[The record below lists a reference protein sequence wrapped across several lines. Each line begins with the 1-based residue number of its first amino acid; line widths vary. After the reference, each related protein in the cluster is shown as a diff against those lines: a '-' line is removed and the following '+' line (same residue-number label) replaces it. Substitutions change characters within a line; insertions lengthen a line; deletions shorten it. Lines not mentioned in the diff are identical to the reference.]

1 MSGVTI
7 IGALLTAHAP
17 LLAVVDEASIKAGR
31 LPDGAT
37 LPVLLV
43 RSISTTE
50 LLTLRR
56 GTKVQTTERVAVTV
70 RAANYQM
77 QDDILPL
84 VRAACAHKTG
94 TIAGFENVAVL
105 AAGVGPDVSGPADSF
120 EKTQDFRV
128 SFLAAA

>member
-1 MSGVTI
+1 MSGVSI

-17 LLAVVDEASIKAGR
+17 LLAVVDEANIKAGR
-31 LPDGAT
+31 LPDGT
-37 LPVLLV
+37 MPPFLLL

-50 LLTLRR
+50 HQSLRR
-56 GTKVQTTERVAVTV
+56 GAVVHTTERVAVTV
-70 RAANYQM
+70 RSRSYEQL
-77 QDDILPL
+77 DDILPL
-84 VRAACAHKTG
+84 LRAACAHKTG

-105 AAGVGPDVSGPADSF
+105 AAGVGPDVPGPADTF